1 VNPRDLFQ
9 HEAEPLNGQTASIL
23 LYVLGGLALSSTPIF
38 YSVFFAGTGT
48 QGYPSPALK
57 KLQRLKFVGLA
68 GFLAIVAGLTW
79 WFDRLPYLIGAV
91 VVAAALAAAR
101 STNRMLALTTSLAAV
116 GASGTLL
123 WWMREPAGVLVVPTH
138 LLVLFLVIILLIS
151 LGVYLP
157 VRRGRGI
164 TVVLLAVLGIFA
176 LQYSLDFSVLKSD
189 QMYQSVR
196 HHWGAYIGPSETV
209 LSGARILYDIPA
221 QYGLGPTML
230 IASAP
235 GDDRWIGMY
244 WTVIATG
251 LLYSFFLLASACLIA
266 RKIDNTW
273 SYLTIVLAS
282 IASSLCWTSF
292 PPALGGAWSFPSTGG
307 LRFMPLAALVFCIVW
322 TQSRTTRTVVP
333 LICGHALWCLAAIWS
348 PEAAFYSSFVWW
360 PYLLWLAST
369 SGKRPIRDVISAI
382 LEIVSVALVFL
393 VTFVSIYYSMYG
405 VMPDPD
411 AYTAYVVNLTGPLP
425 IDPKGAIWFFGFTV
439 ISGLV
444 AAALVI
450 RNKTDEA
457 SFAIIFVCLLSLY
470 ATFSYYLG
478 RSHDNNIL
486 NLMPFLVL
494 VLAAVRAFSRSAT
507 LSRTAH
513 VALASVLALTPLFGW
528 SARQQASGSDYSAIA
543 DISSMSYIRGD
554 TSDLTGIGAVRGL
567 DNRHAMRTPTL
578 LDFGDPGDA
587 ARAVFY
593 ASVVRHEPLIKL
605 ENAAKIA
612 PIGPRAWAAIH
623 DPIDFY
629 FLPDALVAR
638 FIDRTMKNIKSPGWL
653 VIAKSVDGDSQTLR
667 WQRLLAESYVAT
679 EEIDFN
685 SYHAIRYAPKLAGG
699 PAH

>member
-1 VNPRDLFQ
+1 
-9 HEAEPLNGQTASIL
+9 LNGQTVSIL
-23 LYVLGGLALSSTPIF
+23 FYILGGLALSTAPIF
-38 YSVFFAGTGT
+38 YSVFFAGPGT
-48 QGYPSPALK
+48 RGYPSVALK

-68 GFLAIVAGLTW
+68 GSLAIFAGLTW
-79 WFDRLPYLIGAV
+79 WLDRLPYLIGAV

-101 STNRMLALTTSLAAV
+101 STNRIWVFTTSLAAL
-116 GASGTLL
+116 GASGTLI

-138 LLVLFLVIILLIS
+138 LLVLFFVMVLLIS

-157 VRRGRGI
+157 VRRGRVI
-164 TVVLLAVLGIFA
+164 TVILLSVVSIFA
-176 LQYSLDFSVLKSD
+176 LQYSLDFSALKSD
-189 QMYQSVR
+189 QMYQAVR

-230 IASAP
+230 IAFAY
-235 GDDRWIGMY
+235 GDNRWIGMY
-244 WTVIATG
+244 WTVIVTG

-266 RKIDNTW
+266 RRINNSW

-282 IASSLCWTSF
+282 IASSLCWTSY

-307 LRFMPLAALVFCIVW
+307 LRFMPLAALVFCVLW
-322 TQSRTTRTVVP
+322 TQSRATRTVAP
-333 LICGHALWCLAAIWS
+333 RICGHALWCLAAFWS
-348 PEAAFYSSFVWW
+348 PEAVFYSSFVWW

-369 SGKRPIRDVISAI
+369 SGKRPIPDVIYAI

-405 VMPDPD
+405 VIPDPD

-439 ISGLV
+439 ISGLI
-444 AAALVI
+444 AAALAI
-450 RNKTDEA
+450 RNRTDEA
-457 SFAIIFVCLLSLY
+457 SFAIIFVCLLALC

-507 LSRTAH
+507 LSRSAH
-513 VALASVLALTPLFGW
+513 VTLASVLALTPLFGW
-528 SARQQASGSDYSAIA
+528 SARHQAAGSDYSAIA

-554 TSDLTGIGAVRGL
+554 TSDSTGIGAVPWL
-567 DNRHAMRTPTL
+567 DQRHALRTKTL

-605 ENAAKIA
+605 EIAAQIA
-612 PIGPRAWAAIH
+612 PIGPRAWTAIH

-629 FLPDALVAR
+629 FLPDVTVAK
-638 FIDRTMKNIKSPGWL
+638 FIDRTMKSIGSPGWL
-653 VIAKSVDGDSQTLR
+653 VIAKSVDGDNETLR
-667 WQRLLAESYVAT
+667 WKRLLAESYVAT

-685 SYHAIRYAPKLAGG
+685 SYHAIRYAPKPAGG
-699 PAH
+699 PAR

>member
-1 VNPRDLFQ
+1 
-9 HEAEPLNGQTASIL
+9 LNGQTVSIL

-38 YSVFFAGTGT
+38 YSVFFASSGS
-48 QGYPSPALK
+48 QGYPTPVLQ

-68 GFLAIVAGLTW
+68 SSLAIVAGLTW
-79 WFDRLPYLIGAV
+79 WLDRLPYLIGAL

-101 STNRMLALTTSLAAV
+101 STNRIWTLTTSLAAV

-123 WWMREPAGVLVVPTH
+123 WWMREPAGVLDVPTH
-138 LLVLFLVIILLIS
+138 LLVLFFVILLVIG

-157 VRRGRGI
+157 VRRGGAV
-164 TVVLLAVLGIFA
+164 TVVLLSVLCIFA
-176 LQYSLDFSVLKSD
+176 LQYSLDFSVLKND
-189 QMYQSVR
+189 QMYQSIR

-235 GDDRWIGMY
+235 GDNRWIAMY
-244 WTVIATG
+244 WTVIVSG

-266 RKIDNTW
+266 RKINNTW

-282 IASSLCWTSF
+282 IASTLCWTSY

-307 LRFMPLAALVFCIVW
+307 LRFMPLAALIFCIVW
-322 TQSRTTRTVVP
+322 TQSRATRTVVP
-333 LICGHALWCLAAIWS
+333 RICGHALWCLAAIWS

-360 PYLLWLAST
+360 PYRLWLAST
-369 SGKRPIRDVISAI
+369 SGKRPIRAVIAAI
-382 LEIVSVALVFL
+382 VEIVSVALAFL
-393 VTFVSIYYSMYG
+393 VSFVSIYYAMYG
-405 VMPDPD
+405 VIPDPE
-411 AYTAYVVNLTGPLP
+411 AYAAYVVNLTGPLP
-425 IDPKGAIWFFGFTV
+425 VDPKGAIWFFGFTV
-439 ISGLV
+439 ISGLI
-444 AAALVI
+444 AAALAI

-507 LSRTAH
+507 LSRSAH
-513 VALASVLALTPLFGW
+513 VTLASILALTPLFGW
-528 SARQQASGSDYSAIA
+528 SARQQALGSDYSVIA

-554 TSDLTGIGAVRGL
+554 TSDLTGIGAVPWL
-567 DNRHAMRTPTL
+567 DNRHALRAKTL
-578 LDFGDPGDA
+578 LDFDPDDA

-593 ASVVRHEPLIKL
+593 ASVIRHEPLIKL
-605 ENAAKIA
+605 EIAAQIA

-638 FIDRTMKNIKSPGWL
+638 FIDRTMKSIKSPGWL

-667 WQRLLAESYVAT
+667 WKRLLTESYVAT
-679 EEIDFN
+679 EEIDFK
-685 SYHAIRYAPKLAGG
+685 SYYAIRYAPKLAGG
-699 PAH
+699 TAR